1 MPRPP
6 ASLSGQRNILEG
18 IFCGAIRLSLSGR
31 HTTHLPVRGH
41 SAWRLHQQ
49 SLRLLPRAVSFVAQR
64 LQRSPGFPVALPWPV
79 RLQRTVKDL
88 RLVTILPTQELHM
101 RERRQPNI
109 PS

>member
-64 LQRSPGFPVALPWPV
+64 LQRSPGFPAVPPWPA
-79 RLQRTVKDL
+79 RFQLTAKDRPLLTSLRTL
-88 RLVTILPTQELHM
+88 ELHM
-101 RERRQPNI
+101 RQRR
-109 PS
+109 